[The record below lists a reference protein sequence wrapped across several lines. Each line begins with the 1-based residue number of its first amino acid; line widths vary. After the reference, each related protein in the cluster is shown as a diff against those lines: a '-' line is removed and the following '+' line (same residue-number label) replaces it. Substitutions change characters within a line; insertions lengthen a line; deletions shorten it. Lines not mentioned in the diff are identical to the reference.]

1 MCAAAATC
9 RRRHVSGSV
18 RGSAVVLFA
27 ALACGGNAALATARS
42 AASCPCDDYSHS
54 LRDDLFGADLLQAS
68 SSADRADRPRDCAC
82 ITGATTYQTTPRDTL
97 LGMGK
102 VALGR
107 KLESCN
113 KKLEDVR
120 SQRDYEVASSEAQI
134 EKVKEQQ
141 ERQNKTLEKLKETTA
156 KERSDVNGDFKKLKK
171 DVSDLELELSDL
183 KTKYGKEFSAWY
195 ELNSQMTAKLGKLG
209 GCGKCEAKNDMP
221 IFAQRLRGGGRESSS
236 ESDPEMQESARKV
249 EACEEESISLN
260 DELKIAQ
267 KKSRLATLDGMS
279 SSNQVERRT
288 EDTKHLNKLFSKKPR
303 IDAMKNTKDAL
314 ETAVESQQSRLDKYK
329 ASNEELRSHID
340 ALVAKLKACGCA

>member
-1 MCAAAATC
+1 
-9 RRRHVSGSV
+9 
-18 RGSAVVLFA
+18 
-27 ALACGGNAALATARS
+27 
-42 AASCPCDDYSHS
+42 
-54 LRDDLFGADLLQAS
+54 
-68 SSADRADRPRDCAC
+68 
-82 ITGATTYQTTPRDTL
+82 
-97 LGMGK
+97 MGK

-141 ERQNKTLEKLKETTA
+141 ERQNKTLEKLKKTTA

-288 EDTKHLNKLFSKKPR
+288 EDTKHLNKLFSKQPR

-329 ASNEELRSHID
+329 ASNEELRGHID